1 MRLKLLLNIE
11 NFQNVTHYTAEHS
24 DIKDCYREQVIFLQ
38 DWVAYTPYAGKLLTH
53 ILKILGEIP
62 VGEISVVPEGRVDIV
77 KVKPV
82 KDASL
87 GKSLNNSIPA
97 DSNPFEYSN
106 DILDYSKVYKIN
118 SIKCTKCNGTISW
131 DLRDTGRKFPLH
143 VDKDGK
149 IFNGGECIAF
159 KKVGGS

>member
-1 MRLKLLLNIE
+1 MKLKLLLNIK
-11 NFQNVTHYTAEHS
+11 NFQNHTIYTAEHS

-38 DWVAYTPYAGKLLTH
+38 DWVVYTPYAGKLLTH

-62 VGEISVVPEGRVDIV
+62 IEGETPVPTGETVSLEKPPTVVKSVPICTGQ
-77 KVKPV
+77 
-82 KDASL
+82 
-87 GKSLNNSIPA
+87 
-97 DSNPFEYSN
+97 DSNPLDYSN
-106 DILDYSKVYKIN
+106 DTLDYSKVYKI
-118 SIKCTKCNGTISW
+118 SSTTCARCGGTISW